1 LESIYY
7 ISVQN
12 LKVYKKT
19 LPEPGMPM
27 PRCIHCQYIT
37 DGATINPDMLVS
49 EKQMPVRLE
58 DLLNEK

>member
-1 LESIYY
+1 MTI
-7 ISVQN
+7 
-12 LKVYKKT
+12 
-19 LPEPGMPM
+19 